1 MNAAIRR
8 SLVAACVLLPL
19 AAGAQGPPPGPPE
32 PPKNLKFFPKDI
44 PREQLIA
51 NMRRFTQV
59 LGLRCN
65 DCHVVSNPGEMPERL
80 DFAADDKDRK
90 KVARVMLNMVRDIN
104 DKYLAETGRTF
115 TPRTRVTCETC
126 HHGMSKPRTMV
137 AELMDALEA
146 KGADSAVARYK
157 ELREKTFGRAMYD
170 FGEFSL
176 PMVADEAVRS
186 QRPDDA
192 MRFLQL
198 NLEFYPQS
206 MVTYTAMAQGQAQR
220 GDTTSAIA
228 TLNKA
233 LEIMPNNGQVRRMLS
248 MLKGERPR
256 Q

>member
-1 MNAAIRR
+1 
-8 SLVAACVLLPL
+8 
-19 AAGAQGPPPGPPE
+19 
-32 PPKNLKFFPKDI
+32 
-44 PREQLIA
+44 
-51 NMRRFTQV
+51 
-59 LGLRCN
+59 
-65 DCHVVSNPGEMPERL
+65 
-80 DFAADDKDRK
+80 
-90 KVARVMLNMVRDIN
+90 
-104 DKYLAETGRTF
+104 
-115 TPRTRVTCETC
+115 
-126 HHGMSKPRTMV
+126 
-137 AELMDALEA
+137 MDALEA

-233 LEIMPNNGQVRRMLS
+233 LELMPNNGQVRRMLS